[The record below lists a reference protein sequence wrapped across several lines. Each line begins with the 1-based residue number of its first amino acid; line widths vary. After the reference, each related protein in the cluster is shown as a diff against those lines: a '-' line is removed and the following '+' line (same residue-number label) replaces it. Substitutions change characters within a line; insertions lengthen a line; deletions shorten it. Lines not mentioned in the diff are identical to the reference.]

1 VVHCIGVTAPPR
13 LLTARRC
20 CQVVFC
26 ILSLSSNFLVF
37 RPMIRALDGDIKATR
52 SLLVLFPSDVVSGV
66 KVLKDALVEFTKQ
79 LR

>member
-1 VVHCIGVTAPPR
+1 
-13 LLTARRC
+13 
-20 CQVVFC
+20 
-26 ILSLSSNFLVF
+26 
-37 RPMIRALDGDIKATR
+37 MIRALDGDIKATR